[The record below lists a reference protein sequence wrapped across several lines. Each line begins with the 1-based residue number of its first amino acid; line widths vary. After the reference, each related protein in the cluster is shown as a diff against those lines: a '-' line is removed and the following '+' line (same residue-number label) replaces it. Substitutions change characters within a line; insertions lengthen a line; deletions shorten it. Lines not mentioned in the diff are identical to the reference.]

1 MYPARPMKPYI
12 SVIIPAFNEA
22 ASIASVLGDIP
33 MDMVNEVIV
42 VDNNSTDKT
51 AEVAK
56 ANGATVLSETQQ
68 GYGFACLKGIDY
80 LKEKETQPDIVVF
93 LDADYS
99 DYPAEISDVTKPI
112 VQDGY
117 DMVIGSRVSGDRE
130 KGSLTPQQVFGN
142 WLATRLLH
150 LFYGVRYTDLG
161 PFRAIRFD
169 KLLEIDMKDQTY
181 GWTVEMQVK
190 ASKQKLKTCEV
201 PVSYRKRIGESKISG
216 TLKGSILAG
225 YKILFTIFKYA

>member
-1 MYPARPMKPYI
+1 MKPII

-22 ASIASVLGDIP
+22 ASIASVLRDIP
-33 MDMVNEVIV
+33 KDLVQEIVV
-42 VDNNSTDKT
+42 VDNNSTDNT

-56 ANGATVLSETQQ
+56 ANGAIVLTETQQ

-80 LKEKETQPDIVVF
+80 LKHKQEQPDIVVF

-99 DYPAEISDVTKPI
+99 DFPSEIKDVIKPI
-112 VQDGY
+112 IEKGY
-117 DMVIGSRVSGDRE
+117 DMVIGSRVSGERE

-142 WLATRLLH
+142 WLATRLLR
-150 LFYGVRYTDLG
+150 LFYGVKYTDLG
-161 PFRAIRFD
+161 PFRAIKFA
-169 KLLEIDMKDQTY
+169 KLLAIDMKDQTY

-190 ASKQKLKTCEV
+190 ASKHKLKTCEV

>member
-1 MYPARPMKPYI
+1 MKPII

-22 ASIASVLGDIP
+22 TSIANVLRDIP
-33 MDMVNEVIV
+33 KELVHEVVV
-42 VDNNSTDKT
+42 VDNNSTDNT
-51 AEVAK
+51 SEIAE
-56 ANGATVLSETQQ
+56 ANGATVLSETHQ

-80 LKEKETQPDIVVF
+80 LKHKAEKPYIVVF

-99 DYPAEISDVTKPI
+99 DYPTEIKDVIKPI
-112 VQDGY
+112 IEENY
-117 DMVIGSRVSGDRE
+117 DMVIGSRALGERE

-142 WLATRLLH
+142 WLATRLLK
-150 LFYGVRYTDLG
+150 LIYGVKYTDLG
-161 PFRAIRFD
+161 PFRAIKFEQ
-169 KLLEIDMKDQTY
+169 LVELDMRDQTY

-190 ASKQKLKTCEV
+190 ASKHQLKTCEV
-201 PVSYRKRIGESKISG
+201 PVSYRKRIGQSKISG